1 MKKKSKKGAMS
12 MIGWLILT
20 VMFILIMLFFIGG
33 GVFQNARIGL
43 LEFLSLDDRFNFN
56 RDRDIDPRGQG
67 VHEQRGEA
75 VRIFNEMV
83 ESFIK
88 TSQSEK
94 QHCFAKFPGLK
105 ETHFDDGYYIK
116 MESVEGETLG
126 RGPFSVK
133 LFQKRQEEQA
143 AGLPDFLVASET
155 ITDVNI
161 CVLYRND
168 LLKKFYDSFL
178 DGEPRQDDFFSL
190 RAKEINLQEYNK
202 IHFELT
208 MGGGMKSESFRTGS
222 YFDEYIILNDKTNNC
237 ITLIPTR
244 GTWGGRCSNVQV
256 ADVLDINCLEDKR
269 DSLVRRLELNE
280 RYRAA
285 YTCESFSLIN

>member
-1 MKKKSKKGAMS
+1 

-33 GVFQNARIGL
+33 GAFKTARIGL
-43 LEFLSLDDRFNFN
+43 LEFLSLDDRFSFS
-56 RDRDIDPRGQG
+56 RDRDIDPRSRG
-67 VHEQRGEA
+67 VYEERGEA

-83 ESFIK
+83 EAFKK

-94 QHCFAKFPGLK
+94 QFCFAKFPGLTK
-105 ETHFDDGYYIK
+105 THFDDGYYIK
-116 MESVEGETLG
+116 MEAVEGQTYG

-133 LFQKRQEEQA
+133 LFQQRQEEQA
-143 AGLPDFLVASET
+143 SGLPDFLVASET
-155 ITDVNI
+155 ITGVNI

-168 LLKKFYDSFL
+168 LLKKFYNSFL

-190 RAKEINLQEYNK
+190 RAKEINLREYNK

-208 MGGGMKSESFRTGS
+208 MGGGMKSESFMTGS
-222 YFDEYIILNDKTNNC
+222 YFDEYIILSDKTNNC

-244 GTWGGRCSNVQV
+244 WTWRGRCSNVWFG
-256 ADVLDINCLEDKR
+256 DVLDIDCLEDTR
-269 DSLVRRLELNE
+269 NSLVRRLETE
-280 RYRAA
+280 ESYRAD
-285 YTCESFSLIN
+285 YTCESFSLIK